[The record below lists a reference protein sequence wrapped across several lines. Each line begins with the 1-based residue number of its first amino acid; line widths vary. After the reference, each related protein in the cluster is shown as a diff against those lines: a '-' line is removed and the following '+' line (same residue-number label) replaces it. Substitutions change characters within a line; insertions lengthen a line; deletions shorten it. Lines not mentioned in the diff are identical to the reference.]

1 MTLRLTAARSNQ
13 LSYGSRSAESGIRT
27 HEADAR
33 DLKTRP
39 FDRSG
44 IPAERLSIIGYKIN
58 IGELLL
64 DSLRKCSMR
73 GLNSRPTRYKHVA
86 LPTELMELKVILI
99 LYLMRDSNP
108 QSQV

>member
-1 MTLRLTAARSNQ
+1 MAGVEPAISGFEDQRLIHWATKASLLIGIEPMTLRLTAARSNQ

-44 IPAERLSIIGYKIN
+44 IPAERLSIIGY
-58 IGELLL
+58 
-64 DSLRKCSMR
+64 
-73 GLNSRPTRYKHVA
+73 
-86 LPTELMELKVILI
+86 
-99 LYLMRDSNP
+99 
-108 QSQV
+108 